1 MTNKKASVIRG
12 SKDNS
17 FVGWAPLVLFLSSYM
32 PLFVFIIVRQCI
44 SNSSYLHWAGIS
56 VDSFLCMT
64 KYFGMSI
71 LCLFLIVFGLLGTYM
86 TFKRLKEKA
95 ANGNVIKL
103 KEVSS
108 LNDEPLAYMATYII
122 PILFEDYS
130 NLTDC
135 LTLFVV
141 FYVIYR
147 LYIRSKLLLVNP
159 ILNLKY
165 SIYNIRY
172 YDGNIERQG
181 ILISESK
188 SIYEDE
194 EVKIYNVG
202 YQLFY
207 GYLR

>member
-1 MTNKKASVIRG
+1 
-12 SKDNS
+12 
-17 FVGWAPLVLFLSSYM
+17 
-32 PLFVFIIVRQCI
+32 
-44 SNSSYLHWAGIS
+44 
-56 VDSFLCMT
+56 
-64 KYFGMSI
+64 
-71 LCLFLIVFGLLGTYM
+71 M
-86 TFKRLKEKA
+86 TFRRIEEKA
-95 ANGNVIKL
+95 PNGNIVKL
-103 KEVSS
+103 REVSS
-108 LNDEPLAYMATYII
+108 LNDEPIAYMATYII

-135 LTLFVV
+135 LTLFVI

-165 SIYNIRY
+165 SIYNIHY
-172 YDGNIERQG
+172 CDGNIERQG
-181 ILISESK
+181 ILISQNK

-194 EVKIYNVG
+194 EVNIYNIG